1 MPKSFSLSDVTIFDE
16 FESLKF
22 DEDFQGIVMM
32 GDVES
37 SFLLAV
43 TQKAQ
48 AVVLEKTA
56 CRTAHLKIERS
67 PVKSIFSSESK
78 ELEDW
83 IDKFVEVQ
91 AFLDFMRKPPQDL
104 QASLQQSFDA
114 VLEMGFIV
122 SKPYLLRALDAS
134 VKYKMLFSVRSS
146 TRRRLTCAVAYSPSS
161 PLRKCLRSSLVKL
174 RPSF

>member
-1 MPKSFSLSDVTIFDE
+1 MQDE
-16 FESLKF
+16 KAARAQIEKAKAFFEDLKF
-22 DEDFQGIVMM
+22 DQDFQGVVML
-32 GDVES
+32 GDVEK

-91 AFLDFMRKPPQDL
+91 AFLDFMRRPTQDL
-104 QASLQQSFDA
+104 QASLQSFDA

-146 TRRRLTCAVAYSPSS
+146 
-161 PLRKCLRSSLVKL
+161 
-174 RPSF
+174 